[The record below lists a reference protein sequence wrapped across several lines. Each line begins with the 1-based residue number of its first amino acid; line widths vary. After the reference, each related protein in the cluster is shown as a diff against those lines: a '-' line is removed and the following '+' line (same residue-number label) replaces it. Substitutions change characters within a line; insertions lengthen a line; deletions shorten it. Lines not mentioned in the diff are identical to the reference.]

1 MSIISNPI
9 LYLLVRLFGSDETEE
24 EPYTEKKK
32 IRWSSEDLQLYNP
45 GTPPNCVYP
54 SSHKSGSTPPILRY
68 AKTKM
73 NNDVKNN
80 QQYMSDEML

>member
-9 LYLLVRLFGSDETEE
+9 LYLLVKLFGSEE
-24 EPYTEKKK
+24 EPDTESKK

-54 SSHKSGSTPPILRY
+54 SSRKSGSTPPILRY
-68 AKTKM
+68 AKTKSIM
-73 NNDVKNN
+73 EYN
-80 QQYMSDEML
+80 

>member
-9 LYLLVRLFGSDETEE
+9 LYLLVKLFGSTETEE
-24 EPYTEKKK
+24 EPDTEYKK

-54 SSHKSGSTPPILRY
+54 SSRKSGSTPPILRH
-68 AKTKM
+68 AKTKSIM
-73 NNDVKNN
+73 EYN
-80 QQYMSDEML
+80 